1 MISNYNLT
9 MDNELIIG
17 YVGKIRD
24 KASAF
29 LMQELKAH
37 NMPGISPSHG
47 DILWALLTHDELSMK
62 KIAAMISRDKS
73 TVTTLVNKLIDF
85 GYARKKADANDSRVS
100 IITLTPKG
108 KALQQDVR
116 DISKNLRKK
125 AYQGLTQEDKETLMR
140 LLVKI
145 FNNF

>member
-1 MISNYNLT
+1 

-17 YVGKIRD
+17 YIGKIRD

-29 LMQELKAH
+29 LMKELKVH
-37 NMPGISPSHG
+37 NMKGISPSHG
-47 DILWALLTHDELSMK
+47 DILWVLLTHDKLPMK
-62 KIAAMISRDKS
+62 EIAALINRDKS

-85 GYARKKADANDSRVS
+85 GYARKMADANDSRIS

-108 KALQQDVR
+108 KALRKDVW

-145 FNNF
+145 FSNF

>member
-1 MISNYNLT
+1 

-17 YVGKIRD
+17 YIGKIRD
-24 KASAF
+24 KAGAF

-62 KIAAMISRDKS
+62 EIAAMISRDKS

-85 GYARKKADANDSRVS
+85 GYARKKADANDSRIS
-100 IITLTPKG
+100 LITLTPKG
-108 KALQQDVR
+108 KALQQDFW
-116 DISKNLRKK
+116 DISRNLRKK

-145 FNNF
+145 FGNF